1 MNDPIW
7 YAVYECTDAKGY
19 DADFTPCA
27 SKEAATDE
35 AASYLTFAS
44 GDRCKVFAVAVPPAV
59 CTNVGDDWSLWDHLG
74 ELPQDNFVI
83 LHCGSRYGE

>member
-7 YAVYECTDAKGY
+7 YAVYECTDESGY
-19 DADFTPCA
+19 DADYCCLA
-27 SKEAATDE
+27 SKENAIEE
-35 AASYLTFAS
+35 ASSYLTFAS

-59 CTNVGDDWSLWDHLG
+59 CTNVDDGWSLWDHLG
-74 ELPQDNFVI
+74 ELPQDNFVV